1 MSMLL
6 MVKAMNA
13 KVGNSSRKLVLIKL
27 ADHANDKGICWPSHD
42 HIAEQCEMSK
52 RTVIRHIEEL
62 EKQGLIKV
70 VQRKREG
77 EAFNKTNLYY
87 LSLDDSANLSL
98 SNQND
103 SDILSNDSDILSND
117 SDNLSQT
124 IVTQCHPNQSL
135 ITSHKTEP
143 VKEPIN
149 KRTLDLSHFEQAPSD
164 RVWSD
169 YLEHRK
175 NKKAKLTQTALNL
188 LIKQI
193 NQCLA
198 FGYSTD
204 EVLAECMARGWIGFK
219 SEWILKNNQS
229 TQSSSFMTLEERNR
243 LAFEKSLGAMS

>member
-87 LSLDDSANLSL
+87 LSLDDS
-98 SNQND
+98 
-103 SDILSNDSDILSND
+103 DILSND

-149 KRTLDLSHFEQAPSD
+149 KRALDLSHFEHAPSD

-175 NKKAKLTQTALNL
+175 NKKAKLTQIALNL